1 LDRKIRIAA
10 GPRSDAVLSQEE
22 TMTTAKIITL
32 RTTGVYRRP
41 SGTSGKPRRRN
52 VALFAGAGSAK
63 ALRARRSAIRY
74 AVLDSPL
81 GRLLVAATKRGLC
94 GVRLGDSDAALEAEL
109 RAEFPQARLAR
120 DPAGL
125 GRWAREILRHLE
137 GETPR
142 IDVPLDLRAT
152 AFQQR
157 VWDALRQIPRGQTRT
172 YAEIAEAVGVP
183 GAARAVARACAT
195 NPVAVVVPCHRVIR
209 GDGGLAGYRWG
220 VARKSAL
227 LERERRYAEA
237 AEADVLRAALPRPAA
252 ASLAPISPTDS
263 SRLGQ
268 VVAGRYELRR
278 HLGSG
283 AMGVVYQ
290 AHDRVLDET
299 VALKLLRSDQL
310 SGDAEQLARVID
322 EVRLTRRVT
331 HPNVVRIH
339 DVGATGD
346 DRFLVMEYVEGT
358 SLAQIL
364 AARGRLPLAAAVI
377 LGMQLCRALE
387 AVHRRGVLHRD
398 VKPENILITAEG
410 QLKLSD
416 FGVAALRGAGVPDRA
431 GFTPPG
437 TPSYMAPELLL
448 GERADV
454 RSDVFAAGVVLYE
467 SLTGRRPFEA
477 PTPTTLAASM
487 LRGKRLP
494 IADDRGVPQAL
505 SQLISAAVAADPE
518 RRPASAAAF
527 HDELAAIGA

>member
-1 LDRKIRIAA
+1 
-10 GPRSDAVLSQEE
+10 
-22 TMTTAKIITL
+22 MTTAKIITP
-32 RTTGVYRRP
+32 RTTGRYRRP
-41 SGTSGKPRRRN
+41 SGTSGKLRRRN
-52 VALFAGAGSAK
+52 VPPFAGAGSAGES
-63 ALRARRSAIRY
+63 RAARPAIRY

-81 GRLLVAATKRGLC
+81 GRLLVAATTRGLC

-109 RAEFPQARLAR
+109 RAEFPQARLSR

-125 GRWAREILRHLE
+125 GRWGREILRHLE
-137 GETPR
+137 GDTQR
-142 IDVPLDLRAT
+142 VDVPLDLHAT

-157 VWDALRQIPRGQTRT
+157 VWDALRKIPSGQTRT
-172 YAEIAEAVGVP
+172 YAQIAKALGAP

-209 GDGGLAGYRWG
+209 GDGDLAGYRWG
-220 VARKSAL
+220 LARKGAL
-227 LERERRYAEA
+227 LERERRFAEA
-237 AEADVLRAALPRPAA
+237 AEADVLRTVLPSPATAPAPASSAA
-252 ASLAPISPTDS
+252 

-278 HLGSG
+278 HLGTG
-283 AMGVVYQ
+283 GMGVVYQ

-299 VALKLLRSDQL
+299 VALKLIRSDQL

-339 DVGATGD
+339 DVGAAGA

-358 SLAQIL
+358 SLARVL
-364 AARGRLPLAAAVI
+364 AARGRLPLAAALI
-377 LGMQLCRALE
+377 LGMQVCRALE
-387 AVHRRGVLHRD
+387 AVHLRGVLHRD
-398 VKPENILITAEG
+398 VKPENILLTAEG

-416 FGVAALRGAGVPDRA
+416 FGVAALRGADPPDRA

-437 TPSYMAPELLL
+437 TLSYMAPELLL

-454 RSDVFAAGVVLYE
+454 RTDIFAAGVVLHE

-477 PTPTTLAASM
+477 PTPTMLAASM
-487 LRGKRLP
+487 LRGDRLP
-494 IADDRGVPQAL
+494 IADDRSVPPAL
-505 SQLISAAVAADPE
+505 ARLISAVVAADPE